1 MKSISLRLSNV
12 NVSLENFS
20 LSHIE
25 KQAIALRQEIFEKII
40 KNIFASIEKLV
51 VKDAVCTCG
60 NKLLKDGKDRRIIV
74 TIGGKVTYMRSRM
87 TCKECGANYYPLDD
101 ALGIT
106 NGTKHSIRA
115 TEAILDLATDLPYA
129 KTSRYAE
136 KLSFIEISPQTI
148 LDMARQEGAKLLAA
162 DEAQRKAAFDKSAT
176 FPAEVAHKSL
186 AIVQVDSTGIND
198 RKTRSWMDTKVGII
212 YSRSAKVSSKRNIIL
227 DKNVYA
233 TLDTLE
239 KFKQNFYLACH
250 KMGVF
255 SAHKVIFVADGM
267 PWIKKLQR
275 EMFPGSIYL
284 LDPWHLKKNINI
296 AYGRQNAEIA
306 DTLAEL
312 AYYGEAA
319 SLLENIKLD
328 IARCRDPDKSGK
340 LKDLYIYIRSNKEGI
355 ENYKKV
361 GIMGSGVVEKTVD
374 ILVARRF
381 KLRGMSWYDKNAAK
395 LLRLRLLKL
404 NGEWCSYWEKRF
416 NENSSRNFRC

>member
-1 MKSISLRLSNV
+1 MKSIELSLGKV
-12 NVSLENFS
+12 NVSIEDFS
-20 LSHIE
+20 LSSIE
-25 KQAIALRQEIFEKII
+25 NKAIALRQEIFEKII
-40 KNIFASIEKLV
+40 KNIFASIERLAT
-51 VKDAVCTCG
+51 KDAICTCG

-87 TCKECGANYYPLDD
+87 ICKACGANYYPLDE
-101 ALGIT
+101 AIGMP

-115 TEAILDLATDLPYA
+115 TEAMLDLATDLPYA
-129 KTSRYAE
+129 KTSRYIQ
-136 KLSFIEISPQTI
+136 KLSFIEASPQTI
-148 LDMARQEGAKLLAA
+148 LDMARQEGQKLLAA
-162 DEAQRKAAFDKSAT
+162 DEKERKAAFEESAT
-176 FPAEVAHKSL
+176 FPAEAVHKSL

-198 RKTRSWMDTKVGII
+198 RARHTWMDTKVGII
-212 YSRSAKVSSKRNIIL
+212 YSRSARISKQRNLIL

-233 TLDTLE
+233 TLDGIQ

-255 SAHKVIFVADGM
+255 GAESTIFVADGM
-267 PWIKKLQR
+267 PWIKKLQKD
-275 EMFPGSIYL
+275 MFPKAIYL
-284 LDPWHLKKNINI
+284 LDPWHLKKNINL
-296 AYGRQNAEIA
+296 AYGKENAEIA
-306 DTLAEL
+306 ETLSEL
-312 AYYGEAA
+312 AYYGESA

-340 LKDLYIYIRSNKEGI
+340 LKDLYIYIRSNKDGI

-361 GIMGSGVVEKTVD
+361 GILGSGVVEKTVD

-404 NGEWCSYWEKRF
+404 NGEWDDYWEKRF
-416 NENSSRNFRC
+416 NE

>member
-1 MKSISLRLSNV
+1 
-12 NVSLENFS
+12 
-20 LSHIE
+20 
-25 KQAIALRQEIFEKII
+25 
-40 KNIFASIEKLV
+40 
-51 VKDAVCTCG
+51 
-60 NKLLKDGKDRRIIV
+60 
-74 TIGGKVTYMRSRM
+74 MRSRM

-101 ALGIT
+101 ALGIP

-115 TEAILDLATDLPYA
+115 TEAILDLATDLLYA

-136 KLSFIEISPQTI
+136 KLSYIEVSPQTI

-162 DEAQRKAAFDKSAT
+162 DEKQRKAAFEESAT
-176 FPAEVAHKSL
+176 FPAEAVHKSL

-198 RKTRSWMDTKVGII
+198 RATRSWMDTKVGII
-212 YSRSAKVSSKRNIIL
+212 YSRSAKVSSKRNLIL

-233 TLDTLE
+233 TLDGLE

-255 SAHKVIFVADGM
+255 SAEKVIFVADGM
-267 PWIKKLQR
+267 PWIKKLQM

-284 LDPWHLKKNINI
+284 LDPWHLKKNIAL
-296 AYGRQNAEIA
+296 AYGKENAEIA
-306 DTLAEL
+306 ETLAEL
-312 AYYGEAA
+312 AYYGKAA

-328 IARCRDPDKSGK
+328 IARCRNPDNSGK

-355 ENYKKV
+355 ENYKKI

-404 NGEWCSYWEKRF
+404 NGEWESYWGKRF
-416 NENSSRNFRC
+416 NENPSRNFRC